1 MRIRAGRGRRIQEQ
15 ETALLFFFFSFFF
28 LVLPEREM
36 EKQAN
41 NSENFTK
48 EQSKCSRGGD
58 QRALNTRGPLFL
70 HSRCCLYC

>member
-1 MRIRAGRGRRIQEQ
+1 MRIRSRAWKKNSGTGDSSS
-15 ETALLFFFFSFFF
+15 FFFFS
-28 LVLPEREM
+28 PAEKEM

-48 EQSKCSRGGD
+48 EQSKCSGGGGKGL
-58 QRALNTRGPLFL
+58 RALNTRGPLFL